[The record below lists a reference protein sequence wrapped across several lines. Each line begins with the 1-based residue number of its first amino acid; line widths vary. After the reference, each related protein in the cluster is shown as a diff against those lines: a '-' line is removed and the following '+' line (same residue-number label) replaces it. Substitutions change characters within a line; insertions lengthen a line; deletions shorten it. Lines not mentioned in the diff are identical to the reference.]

1 MWGFTDLEIR
11 VAAFT
16 QTSLPFSFKEIQLSV
31 PCYPPRWWWWVVVA
45 MFNIP
50 STPKSTH
57 RLMRKIVGGL
67 AISPPANLIELE
79 LLPKVL
85 CWVVKCDICMRNL
98 LPPIAMA
105 LLTGAQVSCWS
116 SGSRSAQHSSHFA
129 PLSSPPHL
137 PTSCLA
143 IHNKEEQT
151 LSCVDVTLL
160 QVRMVKFHIL
170 GPVWFIFGHSN
181 L

>member
-1 MWGFTDLEIR
+1 
-11 VAAFT
+11 
-16 QTSLPFSFKEIQLSV
+16 V

-45 MFNIP
+45 MFNKDPLPHP
-50 STPKSTH
+50 SPHTDWCVRLLGAPLTIYSNSSSCPK
-57 RLMRKIVGGL
+57 
-67 AISPPANLIELE
+67 
-79 LLPKVL
+79 
-85 CWVVKCDICMRNL
+85 CCVVKCNICMRNL

-116 SGSRSAQHSSHFA
+116 SRSSSAQHSSHFA

-143 IHNKEEQT
+143 IHDMEEQT
-151 LSCVDVTLL
+151 LSCIDVTLL